1 MLLAVLILASST
13 SAADVNVAPVIGVL
27 YQPIDSSLSP
37 LCPSCS
43 SYVVSSYV
51 QWLQGAGARV
61 ALLDWN
67 SSVSVLGQGFEQV
80 RHLRALAAAAHTAS
94 AETDTIVQ
102 RCTSFRL
109 LLRTALRPCLDWW
122 PLRLS

>member
-1 MLLAVLILASST
+1 MVSFSVIHLIASSNLNL
-13 SAADVNVAPVIGVL
+13 NVAPVIGVL

-43 SYVVSSYV
+43 SYIVSSYV

-67 SSVSVLGQGFEQV
+67 STDTVLAQGFEQV
-80 RHLRALAAAAHTAS
+80 RAFALATAALAAEARARVRNSHHYPISHAVFLPS
-94 AETDTIVQ
+94 A
-102 RCTSFRL
+102 RSSP
-109 LLRTALRPCLDWW
+109 AL
-122 PLRLS
+122 S